1 MCSVSDPTD
10 SLLDTNVVL
19 HAQTNDHL
27 SGECKRFLAA
37 LRRGTLRAR
46 LEPVVLHEL
55 TYVLPRYL
63 KQLDRTDVAAY
74 LRSMLTWPG
83 IQGDIDL
90 MDETLRRW
98 SDTRDLSF
106 VDAQLAALA
115 ARHNCPIYTKNVSDF
130 LGQGVDVP
138 LTLPS

>member
-1 MCSVSDPTD
+1 MSDPTD
-10 SLLDTNVVL
+10 SLIDTNVVL
-19 HAQTNDHL
+19 HAQTNDEL

-37 LRRGTLRAR
+37 LQRGTLRAR
-46 LEPVVLHEL
+46 LEPVVLHKL
-55 TYVLPRYL
+55 TYVLRRYL
-63 KQLDRTDVAAY
+63 KQLDRTAVAAY

-98 SDTRDLSF
+98 LETPGLSF
-106 VDAQLAALA
+106 VDVHLAALA
-115 ARHNCPIYTKNVSDF
+115 ARHNSPIYTKNVRDF
-130 LGQGVDVP
+130 LGQGVEVP